1 MTGTIASLPAV
12 QAAVHS
18 AWSFPAFAPA
28 LAFIAPSVFWP
39 YLDGAVV
46 LAVGLFVIFKYENQR
61 APGAEKLLNF
71 GPLLFAIPMAVF
83 GTEHFTA
90 TAGIAQIVPSW
101 MPAHLF
107 WTYLVGTCLLAA
119 ALSLAANQRAGLA
132 AALLGL
138 MLFLFVL
145 MIHIPNFAAH
155 PSRFTLA
162 VLLRDLSLSGA
173 ALAFAG
179 TKSETWRE
187 HRRHVFITLGRFFI
201 AVPAVFFGV
210 ESILHPDYVPS
221 IPLNRVTPS
230 WIPGHVLWTYVAGA
244 VLILGGL
251 SLLANR
257 KARLAALCMGLV
269 VLLTVLFVYLPI
281 EAAALSD
288 IGNGLNFFADT
299 LAYGGGLL
307 LLAQALAP
315 EAAEIVIVA
324 SSG

>member
-1 MTGTIASLPAV
+1 MTGTIASLPAIL
-12 QAAVHS
+12 AAVH
-18 AWSFPAFAPA
+18 AAGSFSGFAPA

-39 YLDGAVV
+39 YFDGAVV
-46 LAVGLFVIFKYENQR
+46 LAIGLVVVNRYENPR
-61 APGAEKLLNF
+61 AQGAEKMLNF
-71 GPLLFAIPMAVF
+71 GRLFFAVPMAVF

-90 TAGIAQIVPSW
+90 TAGIAKIVPSW

-119 ALSLAANQRAGLA
+119 ALSIAANKRAGLA

-155 PSRFTLA
+155 PDRFTLA
-162 VLLRDLSLSGA
+162 VPLRDLSFSGA
-173 ALAFAG
+173 ALAYAG
-179 TKSETWRE
+179 TQTETWRA
-187 HRRHVFITLGRFFI
+187 HRRHILVTFGRYFI
-201 AVPAVFFGV
+201 AIAAVFFGV
-210 ESILHPDYVPS
+210 ESILHPDFVPTV
-221 IPLNRVTPS
+221 PFNKVTPS
-230 WIPGHVLWTYVAGA
+230 WIPGHALWTYLAGA
-244 VLILGGL
+244 VLIVGGL

-257 KARLAALCMGLV
+257 KARLAAMCMGLV
-269 VLLTVLFVYLPI
+269 VLLTVLFVYLPM
-281 EAAALSD
+281 EAAIPSD

-315 EAAEIVIVA
+315 EAAEIVIIA
-324 SSG
+324 SPS